1 LERDFLPGVSP
12 KKNKRM
18 SERKK
23 VAFYTLGCK
32 LNFSETSTIARN
44 LQDEGFDRVDF
55 EEVADMYVIN
65 TCSVT
70 ENADKQFKQVV
81 RKAMKLNDKAFVA
94 AVGCYAQLKPEE
106 LAQVD
111 GVDLVLGATE
121 KFKLADYI
129 NDLSKNDFGEVH
141 SCEIAEA
148 DFYVGSYSIGDRTR
162 AFLKVQDGCDYKCTY
177 CTIPL
182 ARGISRSDALENV
195 LQNAKEISEQNI
207 KEIVLTGVNI
217 GDYGKGEFGN
227 KKHEHTFLDL
237 VQALDEVVGI
247 ERLRISSIEPNL
259 LKNETIDFVAKSKT
273 FVPHFHIPLQ
283 SGSNAIL
290 KLMKRRYL
298 REIYTDRVNQIKEV
312 MPHACIG
319 VDVIV
324 GFPGET
330 EEHFLETYH
339 FLNEMDI
346 SYLHVFTYSERDN
359 TEAAEMEG
367 VVPGNVRAK
376 RSKMLRGLSVKK
388 RRAFYESQL
397 GTARTVLFETENK
410 EGYIHGFT
418 ENYVKVKAPWNP
430 ELANTLHKIQLTH
443 IDEDGSVR
451 AQFVDGEA

>member
-1 LERDFLPGVSP
+1 M
-12 KKNKRM
+12 K
-18 SERKK
+18 KK

-32 LNFSETSTIARN
+32 LNFSETSTIARSFSE
-44 LQDEGFDRVDF
+44 EGFERVDF
-55 EEVADMYVIN
+55 SEKADMYVIN

-70 ENADKQFKQVV
+70 ENADKKFKTIVKQAQSV
-81 RKAMKLNDKAFVA
+81 NSDAFVA
-94 AVGCYAQLKPEE
+94 AIGCYAQLKPKD
-106 LAQVD
+106 LAAVD

-121 KFKLADYI
+121 KFKITDYV

-141 SCEIAEA
+141 SCEIEDA
-148 DFYVGSYSIGDRTR
+148 DFYVGSYAIGDRTR

-182 ARGISRSDALENV
+182 ARGISRSDTLSNV
-195 LQNAKEISEQNI
+195 LKNAAEISSKGI

-227 KKHEHTFLDL
+227 KRHEHTFLDL
-237 VQALDEVVGI
+237 VKALDEVEGI
-247 ERLRISSIEPNL
+247 HRLRISSIEPNL
-259 LKNETIDFVAKSKT
+259 LKNETIDFVAKSNS

-283 SGSNAIL
+283 SGSDDLL

-298 REIYTDRVNQIKEV
+298 TDLYIDRVSSIKSV
-312 MPHACIG
+312 MPDACIG

-330 EEHFLETYH
+330 EERFLETYH
-339 FLNEMDI
+339 FLSELNI

-359 TEAAEMEG
+359 TPAAEMEG
-367 VVPGNVRAK
+367 VVPKNIRNK

-397 GTARTVLFETENK
+397 KTNRTVLFEGENK
-410 EGYIHGFT
+410 EGYVHGFT
-418 ENYVKVKAPWNP
+418 ENYVKVKSPWNP
-430 ELANTLHKIQLTH
+430 ELINTLHEVVLTE
-443 IDEDGSVR
+443 IDEDGLVR
-451 AQFVDGEA
+451 FEFR

>member
-1 LERDFLPGVSP
+1 MEQ
-12 KKNKRM
+12 KKR
-18 SERKK
+18 

-44 LQDEGFDRVDF
+44 FQQEGFERVDF
-55 EEVADMYVIN
+55 EEVADIYVIN

-70 ENADKQFKQVV
+70 ENADKQFKQIVK
-81 RKAMKLNDKAFVA
+81 KALKNNEKAFVA

-106 LAQVD
+106 LAAVD

-121 KFKLADYI
+121 KFKITDYL
-129 NDLSKNDFGEVH
+129 NDLSKNDLGEIH
-141 SCEIAEA
+141 SCEIEEA
-148 DFYVGSYSIGDRTR
+148 NFYVGSYSIGDRTR

-182 ARGISRSDALENV
+182 ARGISRSDELENV
-195 LQNAKEISEQNI
+195 LKNAKEISQQGI

-227 KKHEHTFLDL
+227 KKHEHTFLEL
-237 VQALDEVVGI
+237 VQALDEVEGI

-259 LKNETIDFVAKSKT
+259 LKNETIDFVSKSRT

-283 SGSNAIL
+283 SGSNDIL
-290 KLMKRRYL
+290 KKMKRRYL
-298 REIYTDRVNQIKEV
+298 RELYVDRVNKIREV
-312 MPHACIG
+312 MPDACIG

-330 EEHFLETYH
+330 DEHFLETYH
-339 FLNEMDI
+339 FLNELGI

-367 VVPGNVRAK
+367 IVPGNVRSK

-388 RRAFYESQL
+388 RRAFYESQI
-397 GTARTVLFETENK
+397 GTTRTVLFEAENK

-418 ENYVKVKAPWNP
+418 ENYVKIKTPWNP
-430 ELANTLHKIQLTH
+430 ELVNTLHEIKLIK

-451 AQFVDGEA
+451 MEFVRDFVSV